1 MMQTEFEF
9 TLPRGYIDE
18 AGQLHREGRIRLA
31 MAIDEVKAMADPRV
45 QANEWYLPI
54 LSLSQVI
61 VQLGTITA
69 VTPQIIERLFASDLA
84 YLQQLYL
91 HVNNG
96 DHFIIGAVCP
106 ACHNTFPVQ
115 ISPLGN

>member
-1 MMQTEFEF
+1 MQTEFDF
-9 TLPRGYIDE
+9 TLPRGYVDE
-18 AGQLHREGRIRLA
+18 TGQYHREGRIRLA
-31 MAIDEVKAMADPRV
+31 LAIDEVNAMADPRV

-69 VTPQIIERLFASDLA
+69 VTPQIVERLFASDLA

-91 HVNNG
+91 HINNG
-96 DHFIIGAVCP
+96 DYFIIGAVCP
-106 ACHNTFPVQ
+106 ICHSTFPVQ
-115 ISPLGN
+115 TSPLGN